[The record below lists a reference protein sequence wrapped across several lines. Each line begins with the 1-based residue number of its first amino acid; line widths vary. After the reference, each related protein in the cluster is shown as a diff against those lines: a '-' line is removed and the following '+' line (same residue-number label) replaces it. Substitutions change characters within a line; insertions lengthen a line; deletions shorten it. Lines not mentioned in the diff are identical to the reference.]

1 MSKLTRLIT
10 GLLLLVVAFY
20 GDAIWQQLRN
30 IDLTPNS
37 PEEVVVVNITPPSE
51 VNKSLTKQVQ
61 DFVID
66 VKDAKEIS
74 DFYGQLA
81 DVIRD
86 DSIDEIIVQ
95 NKSFRDWYMKSGSLN
110 FTPALKGKYIGLSTA
125 IDAVLMGTLGEED
138 IKWTPQTRKNASEV
152 CDAIAWAVHQ

>member
-1 MSKLTRLIT
+1 MLKFAKLCTAVV
-10 GLLLLVVAFY
+10 LLCVAFFEANILE
-20 GDAIWQQLRN
+20 AIKN
-30 IDLTPNS
+30 IDVTPET

-51 VNKSLTKQVQ
+51 ANKALTESIQK
-61 DFVID
+61 FVIE

-86 DSIDEIIVQ
+86 DAIDEIIVQ
-95 NKSFRDWYMKSGSLN
+95 NKTFRDWYMKSGSLN
-110 FTPALKGKYIGLSTA
+110 FTPALKGKYIGLGSA
-125 IDAVLMGTLGEED
+125 IDAVLMGSLGDQD
-138 IKWTPQTRKNASEV
+138 IKWTPQTRKVAAEI

>member
-1 MSKLTRLIT
+1 MSSYAKLFTAVV
-10 GLLLLVVAFY
+10 LLCVAFFEANILE
-20 GDAIWQQLRN
+20 AIKN
-30 IDLTPNS
+30 IDITPET

-51 VNKSLTKQVQ
+51 ANKVLTETIQR
-61 DFVID
+61 FEIE

-86 DSIDEIIVQ
+86 DAVDQIIVQ
-95 NKSFRDWYMKSGSLN
+95 NKPFRDWYIKSGSLN
-110 FTPALKGKYIGLSTA
+110 FTPSLKGKYIGLGSA
-125 IDAVLMGTLGEED
+125 IDAVLMGTLGDQD
-138 IKWTPQTRKNASEV
+138 IKWTPQMRKNAAEI

>member
-1 MSKLTRLIT
+1 MSKFAKLSIAA
-10 GLLLLVVAFY
+10 LLLCVAFFE
-20 GDAIWQQLRN
+20 AN
-30 IDLTPNS
+30 ILEFVKSVDFTPEA
-37 PEEVVVVNITPPSE
+37 PEEFVVVNITPPSE
-51 VNKSLTKQVQ
+51 ANKALTQGIQ
-61 DFVID
+61 DFVIE

-86 DSIDEIIVQ
+86 DAIDQIIIQ

-110 FTPALKGKYIGLSTA
+110 FTPALKGKYIGLGSA
-125 IDAVLMGTLGEED
+125 IDAVLMGALGD
-138 IKWTPQTRKNASEV
+138 QDVKWTPQTRKTASEI